1 MAVPDRVFQRTDTSG
16 TECRFSS
23 YHGEMFLS
31 LLLYGEY
38 TFLAEKYKIN
48 KKKEKKSLMSPSQR
62 KMAHICDYAT
72 HRTGTWFM

>member
-23 YHGEMFLS
+23 YHGEM
-31 LLLYGEY
+31 LLLYEEY
-38 TFLAEKYKIN
+38 IFLAEKYKIN
-48 KKKEKKSLMSPSQR
+48 KKKEKSLTSPSQR
-62 KMAHICDYAT
+62 KMAHICVYAT